1 MNKKD
6 LTIVILLALLIPA
19 WMFID
24 RTFVAPRYATPTP
37 LPSTEIAPAS
47 EAPIG
52 ASSTSPAISAAPV
65 PLSIENSSKTT
76 ALAPEKTLTL
86 KNEQLEIVL
95 SSHGGGIIKATLFE
109 YADENSDES
118 KPVQFTYRKQPAL
131 SYLGI
136 SGLEKTDTFQ
146 LDRISRNKATLS
158 KTLPSGIYFQRTLTL
173 LDNYKIE
180 FTDRF
185 INQSK
190 QALLLPA
197 RRIHT
202 GYISNPIGT
211 DSMQGLHILG
221 VDSYTP
227 AGGVNYWG
235 RKLNKLFKKSGNPAA
250 LDTVPEDM
258 RLEIA
263 DWVSAKNKFFTHILR
278 PHEPI
283 ATMAVL
289 ADRDLSEKGI
299 LPTSVAATLNFTS
312 TAIEQNN
319 TVQLP
324 YTFYIGPKQYD
335 LLKQAGNSME
345 KVMEFETI
353 GFWSFTN
360 ILMEPSR
367 KALLYSM
374 NLFNQYLPGGYG
386 IAIIILTLL
395 IRILFWPLTHK
406 STESMKRMQEVQP
419 ELKALQEKYKKDPQR
434 MQQETM
440 KLYKERRVN
449 PMGGCLPMFIQ
460 IPVFFALF
468 TVLRNAIELR
478 FSSFLWIKDLSTAEN
493 LFAGSIPLVGA
504 LNILPIVMSLSMIW
518 QQKLS
523 SPGTAMTPEQQQQ
536 QRIMMFMMPIMML
549 FFFYT
554 MPSGLVLY
562 WTVSNLLMIAQ
573 IGMRNIRQKKA

>member
-6 LTIVILLALLIPA
+6 FTIVILLALLIPA

-24 RTFVAPRYATPTP
+24 QTYIAPRYATPIPPPSIEATSTDETP
-37 LPSTEIAPAS
+37 LGSIST
-47 EAPIG
+47 
-52 ASSTSPAISAAPV
+52 TPAISAAPA
-65 PLSIENSSKTT
+65 PLSIEKSAKEATP
-76 ALAPEKTLTL
+76 APEKTVILT
-86 KNEQLEIVL
+86 NEQLEIVL
-95 SSHGGGIIKATLFE
+95 SSQGGGIIQATLFK
-109 YADENSDES
+109 YADENSDDSES
-118 KPVQFTYRKQPAL
+118 VQFSYNHQPAL

-146 LDRISRNKATLS
+146 LDQVSKNKVTLS
-158 KTLPSGIYFQRTLTL
+158 KELPSGILFQRTLTL
-173 LDNYKIE
+173 QDNYKIE

-185 INQSK
+185 INQSN

-227 AGGVNYWG
+227 AGGINYWG
-235 RKLNKLFKKSGNPAA
+235 RKLNKLFKKSGNPAV

-258 RLEIA
+258 RLEIV

-299 LPTSVAATLNFTS
+299 LPTSVAATLNFSS
-312 TAIEQNN
+312 TAIEQNH
-319 TVQLP
+319 TIQLP
-324 YTFYIGPKQYD
+324 YTLYIGPKQYD

-360 ILMEPSR
+360 VLMEPSR

-386 IAIIILTLL
+386 IAIILLTLL

-440 KLYKERRVN
+440 KLYKEKRVN

-504 LNILPIVMSLSMIW
+504 LNILPIIMSLSMIW

-536 QRIMMFMMPIMML
+536 QRIMMFMMPVMML

-562 WTVSNLLMIAQ
+562 WTVSNLLMIGQ
-573 IGMRNIRQKKA
+573 IGIRNIRQKKA

>member
-6 LTIVILLALLIPA
+6 FTIVILLALLIPA

-24 RTFVAPRYATPTP
+24 RTYIAPRYATPLPPLSIETTSADETP
-37 LPSTEIAPAS
+37 LGTNST
-47 EAPIG
+47 
-52 ASSTSPAISAAPV
+52 TPAISAAMV
-65 PLSIENSSKTT
+65 PLAIEMNAKD
-76 ALAPEKTLTL
+76 ANPVLEKTVVLA
-86 KNEQLEIVL
+86 NEQLEIVL
-95 SSHGGGIIKATLFE
+95 SSQGGGIIQATLFE

-118 KPVQFTYRKQPAL
+118 ESVQFNYNHQPAL

-136 SGLEKTDTFQ
+136 SGLEKTDAFQ
-146 LDRISRNKATLS
+146 LDQVSKNKVTLT
-158 KTLPSGIYFQRTLTL
+158 KELPSGIYFQRTLTL
-173 LDNYKIE
+173 QENYKIE

-185 INQSK
+185 INQSN
-190 QALLLPA
+190 QAILLPA

-211 DSMQGLHILG
+211 DGMQGLHILG

-227 AGGVNYWG
+227 SGGVNYWG
-235 RKLNKLFKKSGNPAA
+235 RKLNKLFKKNGNPAA

-258 RLEIA
+258 RLEIV

-299 LPTSVAATLNFTS
+299 LPTSVAATLNFSS
-312 TAIEQNN
+312 TAIEQNH
-319 TVQLP
+319 TIQLP
-324 YTFYIGPKQYD
+324 YTLYIGPKQYD
-335 LLKQAGNSME
+335 LLKKAGNSME

-360 ILMEPSR
+360 VLMEPSR

-406 STESMKRMQEVQP
+406 STESMKRMQEIQP

-493 LFAGSIPLVGA
+493 LFAGSIPIVGA
-504 LNILPIVMSLSMIW
+504 LNILPIIMSLSMIW

-562 WTVSNLLMIAQ
+562 WTVSNLLMIGQ

>member
-6 LTIVILLALLIPA
+6 FTIVILLALLIPA

-24 RTFVAPRYATPTP
+24 QTYIAPRYATPLPPPSLETTP
-37 LPSTEIAPAS
+37 TDETPFSTT
-47 EAPIG
+47 
-52 ASSTSPAISAAPV
+52 STKPAISAAPV
-65 PLSIENSSKTT
+65 PLPIEKSAKEATP
-76 ALAPEKTLTL
+76 ALEKRVVLT
-86 KNEQLEIVL
+86 NEQLEIVL
-95 SSHGGGIIKATLFE
+95 SSQGGGIIQATLFE
-109 YADENSDES
+109 YADENSDDSES
-118 KPVQFTYRKQPAL
+118 IQFSYNHQPAL

-146 LDRISRNKATLS
+146 LDQVSKNKVTLS
-158 KTLPSGIYFQRTLTL
+158 KELPSGILFQRTLTL
-173 LDNYKIE
+173 QNNYKIE

-185 INQSK
+185 INQSN

-227 AGGVNYWG
+227 SGGINYWG
-235 RKLNKLFKKSGNPAA
+235 RKLNKLFKKSGNPAV

-258 RLEIA
+258 RLEIV

-289 ADRDLSEKGI
+289 SNRDLSEKGI
-299 LPTSVAATLNFTS
+299 LPTSVAATLNFSS
-312 TAIEQNN
+312 TAIEQNH
-319 TVQLP
+319 TIQLP
-324 YTFYIGPKQYD
+324 YTLYIGPKQYD
-335 LLKQAGNSME
+335 LLKQAGSSME

-360 ILMEPSR
+360 VLMEPSR

-419 ELKALQEKYKKDPQR
+419 ELKALQEKYHNVHQD
-434 MQQETM
+434 
-440 KLYKERRVN
+440 
-449 PMGGCLPMFIQ
+449 
-460 IPVFFALF
+460 
-468 TVLRNAIELR
+468 
-478 FSSFLWIKDLSTAEN
+478 
-493 LFAGSIPLVGA
+493 
-504 LNILPIVMSLSMIW
+504 
-518 QQKLS
+518 
-523 SPGTAMTPEQQQQ
+523 
-536 QRIMMFMMPIMML
+536 
-549 FFFYT
+549 
-554 MPSGLVLY
+554 
-562 WTVSNLLMIAQ
+562 
-573 IGMRNIRQKKA
+573 